1 MENKELQKKREDEKF
16 CPEKIGS
23 YFRVEWKVLLT
34 ITISGLIYNLGLL
47 AEPWF
52 EGRMTGM
59 LVDILR
65 GSGTFA
71 NMLFL
76 VIGYVAAI
84 GIVQVS
90 RYVKRFYVRRFA
102 NNINRR
108 MKEIL
113 YHSLVTRGRASLREE
128 GEGTIM
134 TKAILDVDDC
144 VEGMRKFTTEIFDTG
159 LAIHAYAGWVLG
171 YDWRVALVCM

>member
-23 YFRVEWKVLLT
+23 YFLVEWKVLLT

-71 NMLFL
+71 NMLSL

-90 RYVKRFYVRRFA
+90 RYVKRF
-102 NNINRR
+102 
-108 MKEIL
+108 M
-113 YHSLVTRGRASLREE
+113 
-128 GEGTIM
+128 
-134 TKAILDVDDC
+134 
-144 VEGMRKFTTEIFDTG
+144 
-159 LAIHAYAGWVLG
+159 YAGLQI
-171 YDWRVALVCM
+171 M

>member
-65 GSGTFA
+65 GNGTFA

-76 VIGYVAAI
+76 VIGMWQQSGSY
-84 GIVQVS
+84 
-90 RYVKRFYVRRFA
+90 RYPDMSNVF
-102 NNINRR
+102 
-108 MKEIL
+108 M
-113 YHSLVTRGRASLREE
+113 
-128 GEGTIM
+128 
-134 TKAILDVDDC
+134 
-144 VEGMRKFTTEIFDTG
+144 
-159 LAIHAYAGWVLG
+159 YAGLQI
-171 YDWRVALVCM
+171 M

>member
-102 NNINRR
+102 NNVNR
-108 MKEIL
+108 E
-113 YHSLVTRGRASLREE
+113 
-128 GEGTIM
+128 
-134 TKAILDVDDC
+134 
-144 VEGMRKFTTEIFDTG
+144 
-159 LAIHAYAGWVLG
+159 
-171 YDWRVALVCM
+171 

>member
-102 NNINRR
+102 NNVNRR

-113 YHSLVTRGRASLREE
+113 YHTLVTRGR
-128 GEGTIM
+128 
-134 TKAILDVDDC
+134 
-144 VEGMRKFTTEIFDTG
+144 
-159 LAIHAYAGWVLG
+159 
-171 YDWRVALVCM
+171 

>member
-59 LVDILR
+59 L
-65 GSGTFA
+65 G
-71 NMLFL
+71 
-76 VIGYVAAI
+76 
-84 GIVQVS
+84 
-90 RYVKRFYVRRFA
+90 
-102 NNINRR
+102 
-108 MKEIL
+108 
-113 YHSLVTRGRASLREE
+113 
-128 GEGTIM
+128 
-134 TKAILDVDDC
+134 DC
-144 VEGMRKFTTEIFDTG
+144 YGV
-159 LAIHAYAGWVLG
+159 
-171 YDWRVALVCM
+171 

>member
-1 MENKELQKKREDEKF
+1 METRTAKKREDEKF

-65 GSGTFA
+65 GSWNFCQYAVSCTRLCGSNRDRTGIQICQTF
-71 NMLFL
+71 LCT
-76 VIGYVAAI
+76 
-84 GIVQVS
+84 QVC
-90 RYVKRFYVRRFA
+90 K
-102 NNINRR
+102 
-108 MKEIL
+108 
-113 YHSLVTRGRASLREE
+113 
-128 GEGTIM
+128 
-134 TKAILDVDDC
+134 
-144 VEGMRKFTTEIFDTG
+144 
-159 LAIHAYAGWVLG
+159 
-171 YDWRVALVCM
+171 

>member
-1 MENKELQKKREDEKF
+1 
-16 CPEKIGS
+16 
-23 YFRVEWKVLLT
+23 
-34 ITISGLIYNLGLL
+34 
-47 AEPWF
+47 
-52 EGRMTGM
+52 MTGM

-102 NNINRR
+102 NNVNRR

-113 YHSLVTRGRASLREE
+113 YHSLVTRGGRAFGKKGKEPS
-128 GEGTIM
+128 
-134 TKAILDVDDC
+134 
-144 VEGMRKFTTEIFDTG
+144 
-159 LAIHAYAGWVLG
+159 
-171 YDWRVALVCM
+171 